1 MAAALTM
8 LVMQPHTPGESA
20 QAITLALHEA
30 RAIDVLIQSDRDLAD
45 ATIRVAV
52 TGGVALDG
60 FANDHII
67 DWRADLER
75 GSNLVSLPVV
85 ARSAGNGQLVAVIEH
100 EGRARSVM
108 INLKVNEAEASRS

>member
-1 MAAALTM
+1 
-8 LVMQPHTPGESA
+8 
-20 QAITLALHEA
+20 
-30 RAIDVLIQSDRDLAD
+30 VLIQSDRDLPA

-85 ARSAGNGQLVAVIEH
+85 ARAAGDGQLVAVVEH

-108 INLKVNEAEASRS
+108 INLKVSDAGGSRS